1 MVTMLIA
8 SPVSQL
14 VALWGMS
21 GVRALEQTAAQQM
34 NIEAARN

>member
-1 MVTMLIA
+1 MLID

-21 GVRALEQTAAQQM
+21 GVRAFEQTAEQQV
-34 NIEAARN
+34 NLQAIRSPNT

>member
-1 MVTMLIA
+1 MLIA

-21 GVRALEQTAAQQM
+21 GVRAFEQTAVQQM
-34 NIEAARN
+34 NLEATQKH